1 MKIQIGLKIYIW
13 NDFVLIP
20 VYTALKICQKYYMWD
35 KTKYC
40 IFYSVS
46 LKIYLMTVMLVDV
59 YMFVFNLIA
68 DESSAQLL
76 RNHKEM
82 TKFYLEMYL
91 NVNKINSS
99 VSELMDTVLTM
110 QKDLEKKI
118 SWFSHILGSS
128 GKIFCLKLK
137 VRWLSYEGSNY
148 TIGIMNCYSFTDLY
162 YNVQWNFPHTA
173 YWILIII

>member
-1 MKIQIGLKIYIW
+1 MILYLKYQYIQHLK
-13 NDFVLIP
+13 FVRNTICEIKLSTVSFIQW
-20 VYTALKICQKYYMWD
+20 ALK
-35 KTKYC
+35 
-40 IFYSVS
+40 F
-46 LKIYLMTVMLVDV
+46 YLMTVMLVDV

-162 YNVQWNFPHTA
+162 YNVQWNFAHTA

>member
-1 MKIQIGLKIYIW
+1 
-13 NDFVLIP
+13 
-20 VYTALKICQKYYMWD
+20 
-35 KTKYC
+35 
-40 IFYSVS
+40 
-46 LKIYLMTVMLVDV
+46 MTVMLVDV

-128 GKIFCLKLK
+128 GKIFFLKLK

-148 TIGIMNCYSFTDLY
+148 TIGIMNCYSFTDLSLKRSTFVLQCTVKFCSHCILDFNHNIVFFWKSLSFKQNY
-162 YNVQWNFPHTA
+162 VNVCNEKDNEPKMFFKNA
-173 YWILIII
+173 

>member
-1 MKIQIGLKIYIW
+1 
-13 NDFVLIP
+13 
-20 VYTALKICQKYYMWD
+20 
-35 KTKYC
+35 
-40 IFYSVS
+40 
-46 LKIYLMTVMLVDV
+46 MTVMLVDI
-59 YMFVFNLIA
+59 YKFVFNWIA

-82 TKFYLEMYL
+82 TKFYLEMYQ

-128 GKIFCLKLK
+128 GKIFCLNLKL
-137 VRWLSYEGSNY
+137 R
-148 TIGIMNCYSFTDLY
+148 
-162 YNVQWNFPHTA
+162 
-173 YWILIII
+173 

>member
-1 MKIQIGLKIYIW
+1 
-13 NDFVLIP
+13 
-20 VYTALKICQKYYMWD
+20 
-35 KTKYC
+35 
-40 IFYSVS
+40 
-46 LKIYLMTVMLVDV
+46 MLVDI
-59 YMFVFNLIA
+59 YIQSCVFNWIA

-82 TKFYLEMYL
+82 TKFYLEMYQ

-99 VSELMDTVLTM
+99 VSQLMDTVHTM

-137 VRWLSYEGSNY
+137 VRWPSYKGDNY
-148 TIGIMNCYSFTDLY
+148 N
-162 YNVQWNFPHTA
+162 
-173 YWILIII
+173 

>member
-1 MKIQIGLKIYIW
+1 
-13 NDFVLIP
+13 
-20 VYTALKICQKYYMWD
+20 
-35 KTKYC
+35 
-40 IFYSVS
+40 
-46 LKIYLMTVMLVDV
+46 MLVNV

-148 TIGIMNCYSFTDLY
+148 TIGIMNVIPLLICHLKEVHLY
-162 YNVQWNFPHTA
+162 YNVQWNFAHTA